1 MGALKYKGRLRQI
14 IGAGERRN
22 NGPQTTNKRQS
33 YSIRWTTQP
42 HDWTTR
48 TLINV
53 YSKVVQSISIKNII
67 HKFMIFILIFFFIY
81 FFYCKKKF
89 WNIPLQCKF
98 VTYVV
103 LHIIRIN
110 NLTTHYHNR
119 KVVCLNSTLSTTLN
133 CIENCNDDDSVR
145 LIWTWHA
152 IQCHHNHHQHHHNHP
167 FARPFTSFF
176 LRIASLWAAITA
188 YDDQQIISAGPI

>member
-1 MGALKYKGRLRQI
+1 MNDPTSRLNYANFNKCVFQSSTKYFYQKYNSQI
-14 IGAGERRN
+14 
-22 NGPQTTNKRQS
+22 
-33 YSIRWTTQP
+33 
-42 HDWTTR
+42 HDF
-48 TLINV
+48 
-53 YSKVVQSISIKNII
+53 Y
-67 HKFMIFILIFFFIY
+67 FDFFLHLFLLLQ
-81 FFYCKKKF
+81 KKF